1 MTAYVEQLGRRDDIA
16 ELIKRHFE
24 IIRAFLPNDEAS
36 GAHSCAGQF
45 FGSHTTESPI
55 RVRTGS
61 KHREM
66 MQKITTAIRSTAE
79 SSDSARD
86 CGILKNLIAI
96 NRAARAKAKFG
107 FKRSHVERER
117 RGLVPAV
124 LQ

>member
-1 MTAYVEQLGRRDDIA
+1 
-16 ELIKRHFE
+16 
-24 IIRAFLPNDEAS
+24 
-36 GAHSCAGQF
+36 
-45 FGSHTTESPI
+45 
-55 RVRTGS
+55 
-61 KHREM
+61 M